1 MIKEIAVRNLRALE
15 DSGVIR
21 LDSISPIVGKNDVGK
36 SAIIYALKWFFEPPK
51 KGGLNLVEI
60 HGQDENTEVAIEV
73 AFEPTKL
80 STTELKLDAR
90 NPTTLEQENLLD
102 KDGLLRLRLILSN
115 RSCGP
120 LEAYI
125 YDIDDA
131 ELFGLALLKQ
141 QELLQLLQKGGFPA
155 IVSGSETNVERRNIL
170 REHALSAGAKK
181 KEEWIDISTYESVF
195 RSILPHFIF
204 FPDEARY
211 GVGETSVQNQFKG
224 IVDRVMRTHPMAS
237 QIDQDVRSAV
247 QGEFQKVFD
256 HMSRMTDTVDGIKA
270 ITTVDWKKAVANIA
284 LNWIDPFGVE
294 VPYHMRGSGVR
305 RLFMVAYF
313 QYESAEG
320 LLEEGSSR
328 YVFAIEEPEVHLHP
342 GAQRILIEAF
352 SELAKA
358 GHQVIFTT
366 HSPVFAAT
374 SDVNSLTLVERK
386 GKAAKVIQ
394 TPTLKIEQ
402 VATELGVEVSDRLV
416 GKNHVILVEGF
427 SDVEFYEEA
436 LNQLHTAGYTHLNPK
451 YVAFAQCGGIGG
463 LKYVVLTKRM
473 DEVGLLWAVIL
484 DSDRKNQGD
493 PPCKEAQSVVDSHPP
508 TCLVVHILERT
519 CLENYLDSNAIK
531 NITGIN
537 VDVPICGQLV
547 DRTSGQPVRDSQKR
561 KIRDNMKRI
570 VTNMRADGLIK
581 CSLPPDKTSPE
592 ECELIKIFNDM
603 QKAFGP

>member
-1 MIKEIAVRNLRALE
+1 MIKEIVVRNLRAFE
-15 DSGVIR
+15 DSGVVR

-51 KGGLNLVEI
+51 KGGLNPVEI

-80 STTELKLDAR
+80 STAELKLDAK

-102 KDGLLRLRLILSN
+102 RDGLLRLRLTLSN
-115 RSCGP
+115 KSCGP

-125 YDIDDA
+125 YDIDDT

-170 REHALSAGAKK
+170 REHAISTGAKK
-181 KEEWIDISTYESVF
+181 KEGWIDISIYESVF
-195 RSILPHFIF
+195 RSILPQFIF

-256 HMSRMTDTVDGIKA
+256 HMSRMTDTVDEIKA

-416 GKNHVILVEGF
+416 GKNHVILVEGLN
-427 SDVEFYEEA
+427 DVEFYEEA
-436 LNQLHTAGYTHLNPK
+436 LNQLHAAGYTHLNPK
-451 YVAFAQCGGIGG
+451 DVAFAQCGGIGN

-473 DEVGLLWAVIL
+473 DEIQLLWAVII
-484 DSDRKNQGD
+484 DSDRKSKGD
-493 PPCKEAQSVVDSHPP
+493 PPSKTAQEIYDNHPNTCK
-508 TCLVVHILERT
+508 LVHILERT
-519 CLENYLDSNAIK
+519 CLENYLDCNTIK
-531 NITGIN
+531 GVTGVEATIPTYGLLL
-537 VDVPICGQLV
+537 DGALGQQLKN
-547 DRTSGQPVRDSQKR
+547 GQRR
-561 KIRDNMKRI
+561 KIKSNLRAIAANMG
-570 VTNMRADGLIK
+570 ADGLIA
-581 CSLPPDKTSPE
+581 CSLPPGKMSPGD
-592 ECELIKIFNDM
+592 CELIRIFNDI
-603 QKAFGP
+603 QKAFGL